1 MTPFGTVSAASPAR
15 SSAISA
21 SACASGSG
29 EGLRVIL
36 IVEDDPHVARL
47 IALVLQRHGRD
58 CQIVAD
64 GQTALARAKELRP
77 SMIFAD
83 LTIKG
88 MGGQDLCNA
97 LKGAA
102 ETKAIPYIILS
113 GDRDIA
119 QKARQCGADDFLGKP
134 FEFPDLI
141 RLVDKYAT
149 AES

>member
-1 MTPFGTVSAASPAR
+1 M
-15 SSAISA
+15 
-21 SACASGSG
+21 
-29 EGLRVIL
+29 IL
-36 IVEDDPHVARL
+36 IVEDDPQVARL

-58 CQIVAD
+58 SHVVAD
-64 GQTALARAKELRP
+64 GQTALARAREMRP

-88 MGGQDLCNA
+88 MSGAALCNA
-97 LKGAA
+97 LKAQE
-102 ETKAIPYIILS
+102 ETRRIPYVVLS
-113 GDRDIA
+113 GDRDIE

-149 AES
+149 EG

>member
-1 MTPFGTVSAASPAR
+1 MDD
-15 SSAISA
+15 
-21 SACASGSG
+21 
-29 EGLRVIL
+29 VIL
-36 IVEDDPHVARL
+36 VVEDDPQVARL

-58 CQIVAD
+58 CQVVAD
-64 GQTALARAKELRP
+64 GQIALARAKELRP

-83 LTIKG
+83 LTIRG
-88 MGGQDLCNA
+88 MGGAALCNA
-97 LKGAA
+97 LKSES
-102 ETKAIPYIILS
+102 ETKGIPYIILS

-149 AES
+149 VES

>member
-1 MTPFGTVSAASPAR
+1 MDN
-15 SSAISA
+15 
-21 SACASGSG
+21 
-29 EGLRVIL
+29 VIL
-36 IVEDDPHVARL
+36 VVEDDPQVARL

-64 GQTALARAKELRP
+64 GQTALTRVKEQRP
-77 SMIFAD
+77 SLILAD

-88 MGGQDLCNA
+88 MGGAQLCNA
-97 LKGAA
+97 LKADDG
-102 ETKAIPYIILS
+102 TRKIPYVILS

-149 AES
+149 QES